1 MYVRKITLDDDAI
14 EYISYLD
21 KYEQISSVDAINL
34 WSCKQELE
42 KNLKVGDIVKIN
54 TGKGYEFNCKK
65 GFIGDVLIPVGFGN
79 NPRISGR
86 FAVYFLNYKDN
97 NFEGNFQGY
106 ELEPTGD
113 TVDPYFLREFITKI
127 KPTDPLYKE
136 ILQCMMI
143 I

>member
-1 MYVRKITLDDDAI
+1 VRKITLDDDAI
-14 EYISYLD
+14 EYISNLD

-34 WSCKQELE
+34 WACKQELE

-54 TGKGYEFNCKK
+54 TGKGCEFNSKK
-65 GFIGDVLIPVGFGN
+65 GFIGSVLIPVGFGD

-86 FAVYFLNYKDN
+86 FAIYLFNYKNN
-97 NFEGNFQGY
+97 NFEGDFQGY
-106 ELEPTGD
+106 ELEPTGE
-113 TVDPYFLREFITKI
+113 TVDPYFLREFIRKI
-127 KPTDPLYKE
+127 RPNDPLYKE